1 MKWAM
6 TAAGALALL
15 AGLLAADLL
24 AQAPLQR
31 DRLLEQ
37 AGFIMRSAD
46 TPQKVARMNRL
57 PPLQFLARNSPHGR
71 YYLFAD
77 PKLCVCVFVGNE
89 QALSN
94 YKSQVMQVPASELAP
109 TQNAPAAPPN
119 PFVEVHEI
127 GEDVFGD
134 PVDEDILEYRY

>member
-15 AGLLAADLL
+15 AGLLVVDLL
-24 AQAPLQR
+24 AQTPQQR

-37 AGFIMRSAD
+37 SGFFMRSAD
-46 TPQKVARMNRL
+46 TPQKVARMNLL
-57 PPLQFLARNSPHGR
+57 PPLQFVARNSGKGR
-71 YYLFAD
+71 YYLYAD
-77 PKLCVCVFVGNE
+77 PKPCVCVFIGNQ
-89 QALSN
+89 QAMNN
-94 YKSQVMQVPASELAP
+94 YKSQVMQVPTSELAP

-127 GEDVFGD
+127 GENVFGD